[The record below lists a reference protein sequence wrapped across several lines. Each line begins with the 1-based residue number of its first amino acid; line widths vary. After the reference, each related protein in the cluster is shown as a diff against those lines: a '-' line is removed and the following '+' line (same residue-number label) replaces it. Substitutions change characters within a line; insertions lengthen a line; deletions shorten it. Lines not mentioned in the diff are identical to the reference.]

1 MILLVQTSLLLL
13 IFLSYDISDVADS
26 FIKISSGLVQLAT
39 TDHRDIEKFLTKVAE
54 TFEKARVIIFS
65 CLISLFNLYWQVLVK
80 KIYSADMGECGMFL
94 IQFMF

>member
-1 MILLVQTSLLLL
+1 M
-13 IFLSYDISDVADS
+13 ADS

-65 CLISLFNLYWQVLVK
+65 SLISSFNFIHNFK
-80 KIYSADMGECGMFL
+80 
-94 IQFMF
+94 

>member
-1 MILLVQTSLLLL
+1 MILLVQTSLLL

-80 KIYSADMGECGMFL
+80 KIYSADMGECGMFSV
-94 IQFMF
+94 QFVF